1 MTPEKLAAIEARI
14 ADPNTNWNLL
24 VVQRDRN
31 ALLDEVKRFQQKLQ
45 DITRVVPDPG
55 GGEWV
60 NGAYYDCKPCF
71 ECGETDQTHDFK
83 CSKHPSNA
91 ACPECGGSIA
101 AHQHHGFDGP
111 EWRCVEPTT
120 DNAVTGSLSRDPE
133 CDYRGA
139 LAECHSLHC
148 PVHGKDKP

>member
-14 ADPNTNWNLL
+14 ADPNTNWNML
-24 VVQRDRN
+24 VVQQDRN
-31 ALLDEVKRFQQKLQ
+31 ALLDEVKRLQRKLQ
-45 DITRVVPDPG
+45 DLTGVVPDPG

-91 ACPECGGSIA
+91 VRLVVLPDPVDAMLA
-101 AHQHHGFDGP
+101 YHQYRGP
-111 EWRCVEPTT
+111 EPITN
-120 DNAVTGSLSRDPE
+120 NAVTGGLSREPE